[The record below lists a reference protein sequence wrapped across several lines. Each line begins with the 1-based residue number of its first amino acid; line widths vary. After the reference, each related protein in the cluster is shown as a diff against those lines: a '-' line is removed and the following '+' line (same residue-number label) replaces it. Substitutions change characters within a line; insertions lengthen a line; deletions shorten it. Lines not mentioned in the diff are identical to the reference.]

1 MNFAVTCVSA
11 RSVIAHPVVPVQGP
25 TVQPSKTKPGA
36 GVALRVT
43 TAPSVKSELQVVES
57 QSRPGG
63 VEMTLPEPSE
73 MTVRWWNPGGG
84 GSRLKLAVTAVS
96 PFIGN

>member
-1 MNFAVTCVSA
+1 
-11 RSVIAHPVVPVQGP
+11 
-25 TVQPSKTKPGA
+25 
-36 GVALRVT
+36 
-43 TAPSVKSELQVVES
+43 
-57 QSRPGG
+57 